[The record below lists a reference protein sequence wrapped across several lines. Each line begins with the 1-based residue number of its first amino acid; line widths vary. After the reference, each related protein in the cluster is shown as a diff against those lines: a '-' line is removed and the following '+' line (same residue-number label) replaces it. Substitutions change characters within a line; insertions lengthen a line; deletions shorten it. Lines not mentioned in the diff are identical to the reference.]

1 MVVDRLST
9 PARVPA
15 RHSLSL
21 SLSLALSLAR
31 VLTSTHTRTHTATH
45 TCAYACYA
53 AFPPSL
59 PPTHPTTSFK
69 TTLLDRVGQTQGGEL
84 TVPQRLACG
93 ASAGMT
99 ATTLT
104 HPLDVIRVRLA
115 TDPKL
120 TGFFDAIRQVSKQRA
135 WFRGWSA
142 SVVSL
147 GPFIG
152 INFATF
158 DTLKTWQYPDHRVV
172 KPPVSGTLLLGATA
186 GIIASSI
193 CFPLDTIRRRMQVS
207 SGSGAGPKCV

>member
-1 MVVDRLST
+1 
-9 PARVPA
+9 
-15 RHSLSL
+15 
-21 SLSLALSLAR
+21 
-31 VLTSTHTRTHTATH
+31 
-45 TCAYACYA
+45 
-53 AFPPSL
+53 
-59 PPTHPTTSFK
+59 
-69 TTLLDRVGQTQGGEL
+69 VGQDQGGEL